1 MWHTNFMSK
10 KLILLPMLVML
21 TSCGTLTFGYS
32 DGEHEAGLEGSQYS
46 QRKDAPPEEYSY
58 FSGDTIDTEGS
69 NEAILTFD
77 VTSSAEPIENDE
89 IESLVLCTVDGLF
102 NSVKDF
108 VNTKTD
114 ADKGLFV
121 GADSSYS
128 DGYLTLAF
136 NSKIKDVIIE
146 ACPYYSLPHAW
157 NEDELKIDSEVGVA
171 INNSRYVKLS
181 SEADETEEK
190 AKSTNCRF
198 HFSESLSEFTIK
210 VGPKRAFIQKISLY
224 Y

>member
-1 MWHTNFMSK
+1 MDKEKIISVMKRYELKYYLSK
-10 KLILLPMLVML
+10 
-21 TSCGTLTFGYS
+21 
-32 DGEHEAGLEGSQYS
+32 DQ
-46 QRKDAPPEEYSY
+46 
-58 FSGDTIDTEGS
+58 
-69 NEAILTFD
+69 
-77 VTSSAEPIENDE
+77 
-89 IESLVLCTVDGLF
+89 
-102 NSVKDF
+102 
-108 VNTKTD
+108 
-114 ADKGLFV
+114 
-121 GADSSYS
+121 
-128 DGYLTLAF
+128 LAFF